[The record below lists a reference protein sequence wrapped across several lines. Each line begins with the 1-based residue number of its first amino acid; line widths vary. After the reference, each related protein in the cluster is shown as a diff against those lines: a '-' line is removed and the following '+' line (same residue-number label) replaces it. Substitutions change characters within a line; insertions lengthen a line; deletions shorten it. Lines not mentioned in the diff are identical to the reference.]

1 MSKVKIVRL
10 TSGEE
15 LIAKTEETD
24 THVTLKKPA
33 ILIPAGK
40 DQLAFGQWL
49 PYADIKD
56 GIEIS
61 KEYVVFIVEPMDE
74 LSSQYEESFG
84 SGLIVPKKASPI
96 AGAPMPGADS
106 LKIGD
111 YN

>member
-1 MSKVKIVRL
+1 MSKVKIIRL

-49 PYADIKD
+49 PYADIKN

-61 KEYVVFIVEPMDE
+61 KEYVVFIVAPMDE
-74 LSSQYEESFG
+74 LAAQYEEAFG
-84 SGLIVPKKASPI
+84 SGLVVPKKSGLI
-96 AGAPMPGADS
+96 SGAPMPGAES